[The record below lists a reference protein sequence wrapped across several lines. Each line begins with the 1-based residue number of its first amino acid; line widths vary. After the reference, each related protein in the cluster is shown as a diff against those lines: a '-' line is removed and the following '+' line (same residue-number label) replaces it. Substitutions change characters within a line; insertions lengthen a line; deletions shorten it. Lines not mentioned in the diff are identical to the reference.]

1 MKGGSRI
8 REVSEQGRFDE
19 NISIFLILFFVL
31 QNVYASFMEFFSE
44 PVRSELELLAYR
56 VVTLKYPIS
65 NN

>member
-31 QNVYASFMEFFSE
+31 QNVYANFMEFFSE

-56 VVTLKYPIS
+56 VVILKYPIS